1 MLILIV
7 THRRSVLG
15 YSDKVLSL
23 SPTKGLQLTTK
34 DDFLKEFKSKD
45 DFDKNFTF

>member
-1 MLILIV
+1 MLVLVV

-15 YSDKVLSL
+15 YSDKVLSV
-23 SPTKGLQLTTK
+23 SSSKGLQLTSK
-34 DDFLKEFKSKD
+34 DDFLKKFKSQD